1 MSDVLVVEDDL
12 VIADLLQDALEAE
25 GHRVSGVART
35 VAEAKESLCFGTQYT
50 IFFSVDV
57 LKDIGQVGLGRTP
70 TAPSF

>member
-1 MSDVLVVEDDL
+1 
-12 VIADLLQDALEAE
+12 
-25 GHRVSGVART
+25 VSGVART